1 MKASSFL
8 LIFQDGNS
16 NSICIL
22 GRNLSNHSQMKF
34 LKTFSLLLFIISCK
48 SEPVIDYAT
57 AFRNCSID
65 TIRMT
70 GPNDTMFFYQPEI
83 EGLIGAQLPD
93 FVATSLDGKTIDKNY
108 FAGKVSVINFWFEG
122 CHPCEDEMPVFNKL
136 VDRYKDQDV
145 NFLAIGLNSP
155 KDVKD
160 FLQRSPFNFDHIA
173 YGEHIIKDTFKM
185 AWGYPITFVAD
196 NDMKIVSIFKGL
208 GDTTKVT
215 DAQRKFTEVI
225 DDALA
230 AD

>member
-1 MKASSFL
+1 MKLFKAF
-8 LIFQDGNS
+8 
-16 NSICIL
+16 C
-22 GRNLSNHSQMKF
+22 
-34 LKTFSLLLFIISCK
+34 LLLTLIACRP
-48 SEPVIDYAT
+48 EPVIDYAT

-122 CHPCEDEMPVFNKL
+122 CHACELEMPVFNKL
-136 VDRYKDQDV
+136 VDRYKDQDL
-145 NFLAIGLNSP
+145 NFLAIGRNSP
-155 KDVKD
+155 DDIKD
-160 FLQRSPFNFDHIA
+160 FLLRKPFNFDHIG
-173 YGEHIIKDTFKM
+173 YGEPIIMDTFKS
-185 AWGYPITFVAD
+185 AWGYPLTFVA
-196 NDMKIVSIFKGL
+196 NKDMMIVSIFMGL

-215 DAQRKFTEVI
+215 DAQRKFTQVI

>member
-1 MKASSFL
+1 
-8 LIFQDGNS
+8 
-16 NSICIL
+16 
-22 GRNLSNHSQMKF
+22 MKF
-34 LKTFSLLLFIISCK
+34 LKPFYLLLFINACK

-57 AFRNCSID
+57 AFKNCPID
-65 TIRMT
+65 TIRMV
-70 GPNDTMFFYQPEI
+70 GPNDTMILFRPDY

-108 FAGKVSVINFWFEG
+108 FADKVSVINFWFEG

-136 VDRYKDQDV
+136 VDRYKGQDV

-155 KDVKD
+155 KDIKD

-173 YGEHIIKDTFKM
+173 YGEPIIMDTFEM

-196 NDMKIVSIFKGL
+196 NDMKIVSIFNGL

-215 DAQRKFTEVI
+215 DAQRKFTQVI
-225 DDALA
+225 DNALA